1 MSQRRE
7 ELMQEAFNSCN
18 ECGIEIRDK
27 YAYASG
33 YLASRVE
40 FLETENKKLRDELNR
55 KTGNKILDSII
66 TEAKCTDLEVDS
78 DRDAL
83 VDALREYI
91 RQLEKLEYECAS
103 CPTLW
108 KEEAEA

>member
-1 MSQRRE
+1 MSQRQE
-7 ELMQEAFNSCN
+7 ELMQEAFRSMAK
-18 ECGIEIRDK
+18 CGIDITDK

-55 KTGNKILDSII
+55 K
-66 TEAKCTDLEVDS
+66 
-78 DRDAL
+78 
-83 VDALREYI
+83 
-91 RQLEKLEYECAS
+91 

>member
-1 MSQRRE
+1 MSRSK
-7 ELMQEAFNSCN
+7 ELMDDAFKSAE

-33 YLASRVE
+33 YLTAIIE
-40 FLETENKKLRDELNR
+40 DLEQTNQKLRDELNK
-55 KTGNKILDSII
+55 KTGSKILDSII
-66 TEAKCTDLEVDS
+66 EEAKFCDLEVES

>member
-1 MSQRRE
+1 MSRKD
-7 ELMQEAFNSCN
+7 ELISEAFRSMA
-18 ECGIEIRDK
+18 ECGIEITDK

>member
-1 MSQRRE
+1 MSQRWE

-18 ECGIEIRDK
+18 KCGIEIRDK

-55 KTGNKILDSII
+55 K
-66 TEAKCTDLEVDS
+66 
-78 DRDAL
+78 
-83 VDALREYI
+83 
-91 RQLEKLEYECAS
+91 CAS

-108 KEEAEA
+108 KQEALA